1 MQSHIKV
8 KKTFE
13 YLNNSMMRI
22 RPRASH
28 NKRQR
33 MLILVVDDT
42 PSNLF
47 VMKMI
52 FEEIKELEIELKP
65 ALNG

>member
-1 MQSHIKV
+1 
-8 KKTFE
+8 
-13 YLNNSMMRI
+13 
-22 RPRASH
+22 
-28 NKRQR
+28 

-42 PSNLF
+42 PNNLF